1 MLKHWSLEFGLLQD
15 HARRWVAHTLT
26 PKLLKAFIKDFFKA
40 KGKRGAYLV
49 VANFLVSDPL
59 FLKSGHSLL

>member
-1 MLKHWSLEFGLLQD
+1 MAHGLQ
-15 HARRWVAHTLT
+15 T

-40 KGKRGAYLV
+40 KGKGGAYLV